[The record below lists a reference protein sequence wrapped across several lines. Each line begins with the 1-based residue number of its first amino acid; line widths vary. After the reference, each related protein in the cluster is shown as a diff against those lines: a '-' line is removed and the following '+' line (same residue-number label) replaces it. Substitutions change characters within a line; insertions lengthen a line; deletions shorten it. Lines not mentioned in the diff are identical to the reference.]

1 MEGDERTVDKSVIYG
16 ILAACVLGII
26 IIGALVLSSDT
37 SEGFSELYFE
47 DHTELPRMIDLGDEV
62 KFAFSVVSHEAAEAA
77 YQYEVTYGD
86 QQIVEGSFTLY
97 PEDWVEKG
105 DYPSKGNEKT
115 IDVNFVPEESS
126 LVQMD
131 DSKISVYELDFDEH
145 LAMVTVQGS
154 SGVEGSNLITSPQAY
169 SVMYWGANNTNSRVD
184 VEMMDKLVIPVD
196 LSVEGITAHT
206 GMLIFDPNLEET
218 FVTNYTQVIRVGDP
232 YSLIPT
238 ETNSLSNFGYQ
249 IKREEWDIKNNYGD
263 IDLLRRV
270 TERDY
275 RYAFKKV
282 SVEVSSVVSKTDE
295 TPTLSEYEIHF
306 WIIVKEDTNKLQDL
320 QNFGG
325 VSPTHQNVKGHS

>member
-86 QQIVEGSFTLY
+86 QQITEGSFSLY

-115 IDVNFVPEESS
+115 IEVNFVPEESS
-126 LVQMD
+126 LVRVD
-131 DSKISVYELDFDEH
+131 EPKVSVSKLDFDEH
-145 LAMVTVQGS
+145 LAMVTGQGS
-154 SGVEGSNLITSPQAY
+154 GFERLNLVTSPLGY
-169 SVMYWGANNTNSRVD
+169 SVVYWGANNTTQRIN
-184 VEMMDKLVIPVD
+184 VEMPDKLIIPVE
-196 LSVEGITAHT
+196 LPVEGIPAHT
-206 GMLIFDPNLEET
+206 GMLIFDPKLDET
-218 FVTNYTQVIRVGDP
+218 FTTNHTQITRVGDP
-232 YSLIPT
+232 YNLAPT
-238 ETNSLSNFGYQ
+238 ELNSLSNFGYR
-249 IKREEWDIKNNYGD
+249 IKRDEWDIKNNRGD

-270 TERDY
+270 VDSDY

-282 SVEVSSVVSKTDE
+282 SVKVTSMESEIVGLNETVVS
-295 TPTLSEYEIHF
+295 PSVFGGASTLSEYEIHF
-306 WIIVKEDTNKLQDL
+306 WIIVKEDADKLQNL
-320 QNFGG
+320 
-325 VSPTHQNVKGHS
+325 